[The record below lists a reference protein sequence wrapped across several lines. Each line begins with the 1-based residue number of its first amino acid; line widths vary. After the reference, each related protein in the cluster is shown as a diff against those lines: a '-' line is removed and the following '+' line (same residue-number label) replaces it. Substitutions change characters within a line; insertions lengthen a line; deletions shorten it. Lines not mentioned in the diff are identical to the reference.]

1 MNPNWALITGWVVVT
16 LALAVLLIVRARL
29 ESQESDWIQLSE
41 DEKEEKAIQA
51 QTAIEKKAQKLVWPI
66 RALGAVSVVLLLAI
80 LGIWVYS
87 GITTPPPAP

>member
-1 MNPNWALITGWVVVT
+1 MNPNLALIAGWVVVT

-41 DEKEEKAIQA
+41 DEKEDRAIQM

-66 RALGAVSVVLLLAI
+66 RALGTLSIVLFLTM

>member
-16 LALAVLLIVRARL
+16 LALAILLIVRARL
-29 ESQESDWIQLSE
+29 ESQESDWIQLTE
-41 DEKEEKAIQA
+41 DEKEDRAIQA
-51 QTAIEKKAQKLVWPI
+51 QTAIEKKAKKLVWPI
-66 RALGAVSVVLLLAI
+66 RALGAISIVLILAI

>member
-1 MNPNWALITGWVVVT
+1 MNPNWALITGWVAVT

-29 ESQESDWIQLSE
+29 ESQESDWIQLTE
-41 DEKEEKAIQA
+41 DDKEEKAIQA
-51 QTAIEKKAQKLVWPI
+51 QTAIEKKAHKLVWPI
-66 RALGAVSVVLLLAI
+66 RALGAISIVMLLAI

>member
-1 MNPNWALITGWVVVT
+1 MNPNWALIAGWVVVT
-16 LALAVLLIVRARL
+16 LALAVLLILRARL

-41 DEKEEKAIQA
+41 DEKEDRAIQS

-66 RALGAVSVVLLLAI
+66 RALGTLSIVLFLTM

>member
-41 DEKEEKAIQA
+41 DEKEEKAIQS
-51 QTAIEKKAQKLVWPI
+51 QTAIEKKTQKLVWPI
-66 RALGAVSVVLLLAI
+66 RALGAISIVLLLAI

>member
-1 MNPNWALITGWVVVT
+1 MNPNWALITSWVVVT

-41 DEKEEKAIQA
+41 DDKEDRAIQA
-51 QTAIEKKAQKLVWPI
+51 QTVIEKKAQRLVWPI
-66 RALGAVSVVLLLAI
+66 RALGAISIVLLLAI
-80 LGIWVYS
+80 LGNWVYS